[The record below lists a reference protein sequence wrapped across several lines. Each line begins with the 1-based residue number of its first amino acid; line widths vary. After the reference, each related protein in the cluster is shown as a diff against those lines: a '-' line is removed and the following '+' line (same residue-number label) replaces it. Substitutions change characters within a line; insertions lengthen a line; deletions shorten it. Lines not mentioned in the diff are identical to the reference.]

1 MVTKLSFLSF
11 LTTFLNDL
19 FLTLRMTYKT
29 RLITRKEVHYPSHDG
44 FHSRSHKLG
53 MADMEL
59 GSEIVV
65 EAYLGLQTQ
74 PLSTRT

>member
-1 MVTKLSFLSF
+1 
-11 LTTFLNDL
+11 
-19 FLTLRMTYKT
+19 MTYKT
-29 RLITRKEVHYPSHDG
+29 RLITRKEVYPSHDG